1 MDFKEYVKTM
11 DKDVESWSKEDT
23 QELLSNL
30 DIEDLEDVLSSL
42 NVTDINTAIKYIET
56 LDDMEKTSIIEEII
70 NIYEE
75 YEDSSND
82 RLDDLDEKMSQK
94 AKLKAKKNRKT
105 FAFKKA
111 KRLKAKCQKKYKD
124 RINKS
129 KDNNIP
135 MVCGVDG
142 KLHKGMKKLDRI
154 KLRKTRKRNKS
165 KIID

>member
-11 DKDVESWSKEDT
+11 DKDIETWSKEDT
-23 QELLSNL
+23 KELLSDL

-42 NVTDINTAIKYIET
+42 KVTDINTAVEYIED
-56 LDDMEKTSIIEEII
+56 LDDIEKISIIEEII
-70 NIYEE
+70 NIYED
-75 YEDSSND
+75 YEDDSE
-82 RLDDLDEKMSQK
+82 LDHLDEKMSQK

-124 RINKS
+124 RINKT